1 MKIQSARTILSTIAL
16 LALLSAHVDA
26 QANTKDTSSTASE
39 NKKVTSQ
46 EYRYDKVYT
55 PLEQPTPVSG
65 ADTESLTGQ
74 AADSN
79 SPSPN
84 ADFSENSK
92 SSNGTSHATSNLKS
106 TLDTQ
111 DLKTAQRVQKYAN
124 TTKLSSSI
132 TVVSSNEFWI
142 YDSWVGLVQDIDYD
156 GYYSQFSVEF
166 DADTIFANVPVYAVL
181 YLGRNGT
188 YDAIHVSSEFFI
200 YGEDSTDSFVIE
212 STLVSGFPSYDY
224 DILLELY
231 DAQTEQLVAFSDSY
245 DNPEFA
251 FVPLESETNE
261 YVVEE
266 SVVIVQEHG
275 GSLSWMTL
283 FFGFLMLL
291 GRALVKPTTNKAKIA
306 RTR

>member
-26 QANTKDTSSTASE
+26 QTNTKDTSNPTSE
-39 NKKVTSQ
+39 NKKVTSR

-55 PLEQPTPVSG
+55 PLEQPTPVRG
-65 ADTESLTGQ
+65 PDTESLTGQ
-74 AADSN
+74 AAETN
-79 SPSPN
+79 SLSPN
-84 ADFSENSK
+84 ADFGENSK
-92 SSNGTSHATSNLKS
+92 SSSGTSHATSNLKS

-111 DLKTAQRVQKYAN
+111 DLKTAQRVQKYTN

-132 TVVSSNEFWI
+132 SVVSTNQFWI

-166 DADTIFANVPVYAVL
+166 DADTIFANAPVYAVL

-306 RTR
+306 RT